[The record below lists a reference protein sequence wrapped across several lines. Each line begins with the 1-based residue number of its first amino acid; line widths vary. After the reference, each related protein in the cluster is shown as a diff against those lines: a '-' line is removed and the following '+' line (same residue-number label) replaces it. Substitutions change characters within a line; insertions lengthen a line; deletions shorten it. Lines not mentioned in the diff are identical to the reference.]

1 MKCEQCHEKIAKP
14 KKGQRFCIGKGCRQ
28 KWHREDHL
36 PCSVT
41 RICALKNGGWSIT
54 VKQTEQ
60 PTVKIGSRVEL
71 KVTI

>member
-1 MKCEQCHEKIAKP
+1 MNCEYCHEEIPNAK
-14 KKGQRFCIGKGCRQ
+14 KRQRFCVGKGCRQ

-71 KVTI
+71 KTTI

>member
-1 MKCEQCHEKIAKP
+1 MKCDYCHGKIPNART
-14 KKGQRFCIGKGCRQ
+14 GQRFCVGKGCRQ
-28 KWHREDHL
+28 AWHREDRL

-54 VKQTEQ
+54 VFQAEQ

-71 KVTI
+71 KTTI